1 MIRDLIESGA
11 DDYEIRKAIDENIA
25 GARGYATSLGLI
37 NEASNVRPIGVFQ
50 FIFPQSAKLTQI
62 SGILSIVLH

>member
-1 MIRDLIESGA
+1 MFYYHVL
-11 DDYEIRKAIDENIA
+11 NIIIITIIIIIVKLCNK
-25 GARGYATSLGLI
+25 YI